1 MIDRGRQETGLER
14 EKRDEREERG
24 GEGRREKLGN
34 VLLTSHLRDTRAV
47 M

>member
-1 MIDRGRQETGLER
+1 MIAKIDKGRQETGLER

-24 GEGRREKLGN
+24 GERLGN